1 MSREQRG
8 PNEKLG
14 TVLALAGISNA
25 GLARRVNDLGAQ
37 RGLTL
42 RYDKTS
48 VARWVSKGMVP
59 QGAAPHLI
67 AAAIGAKLG
76 RPVPLHEIGLADA
89 DPAPEVG
96 LAFPRDVAEAVRSAT
111 ELYRLD
117 LAGRRAGSG
126 GIWQSLAGSFSVS
139 AYATPASRWLISP
152 ADPSVERDAN
162 AARTAVLGPQGTT
175 EGARTG
181 AGAHGAPGRAAGSS
195 DVETTT
201 ESSTTAPAASSTEP
215 SPTPD
220 TADGAAHGTPDA
232 GGYSRVP
239 AGPAETPGSRRQSG
253 PPAAAG
259 ARPAAGAQAADPPG
273 PGTPAPGSPRTASI
287 PTQPGPQNTSASGTA
302 ASASARA
309 VRSDRAAKAAPAPSA
324 PPRRGG
330 GGASTGTG
338 TGTLAPPVTSDIS
351 PLRVGHS
358 DVAKL
363 REAAQDARRWDSKY
377 GGGDWRSSMVPE
389 CLRVDAAPL
398 LLGSYSDEVGR
409 ALFGAAAELT
419 RLAGW
424 MAFDTGQQEAAQ
436 RYYIQALRLARA
448 AADVPLGG
456 YVLASMSLQATYRG
470 FADEGVDLAQAAVER
485 NRGLATART
494 MSFFR
499 LVEARA
505 HAKANDAPAA
515 GAALKAAEGW
525 LERSRDGDADPSW
538 LGFYSYDRF
547 AADAAE
553 CHLDLKAP
561 RQVRRFTEQA
571 LSRPTEEF
579 VRSHGLRLV
588 VSAVAELESGNLD
601 AACAAGT
608 RAVEVAGRISSA
620 RTTEYVRDLL
630 HRLEPYGHEPRV
642 AELRE
647 RARPLLVAP
656 A

>member
-67 AAAIGAKLG
+67 AAAIGQKLG

-96 LAFPRDVAEAVRSAT
+96 LAFPRDVGEAVRSAT

-117 LAGRRAGSG
+117 FAGRRGGA
-126 GIWQSLAGSFSVS
+126 GIWQSLAGSFAVS
-139 AYATPASRWLISP
+139 AYATPASRWLITP
-152 ADPSVERDAN
+152 ADPSVERQ
-162 AARTAVLGPQGTT
+162 AVRP
-175 EGARTG
+175 
-181 AGAHGAPGRAAGSS
+181 RAAG
-195 DVETTT
+195 
-201 ESSTTAPAASSTEP
+201 EP
-215 SPTPD
+215 GD
-220 TADGAAHGTPDA
+220 
-232 GGYSRVP
+232 
-239 AGPAETPGSRRQSG
+239 Q
-253 PPAAAG
+253 
-259 ARPAAGAQAADPPG
+259 
-273 PGTPAPGSPRTASI
+273 I
-287 PTQPGPQNTSASGTA
+287 
-302 ASASARA
+302 
-309 VRSDRAAKAAPAPSA
+309 
-324 PPRRGG
+324 
-330 GGASTGTG
+330 
-338 TGTLAPPVTSDIS
+338 
-351 PLRVGHS
+351 RVGHS

-363 REAAQDARRWDSKY
+363 REAAEDARRWDSKY

-398 LLGSYSDEVGR
+398 LLGSYADEVGR
-409 ALFGAAAELT
+409 ALFGATAELT

-470 FADEGVDLAQAAVER
+470 FADEGVDLAQAALER

-505 HAKANDAPAA
+505 HAKANDGVAA
-515 GAALKAAEGW
+515 AAALKAAEGW
-525 LERSRDGDADPSW
+525 LERSREGDADPTW

-547 AADAAE
+547 CADAAE
-553 CHLDLKAP
+553 CYRDLKLP

-630 HRLEPYGHEPRV
+630 TRLEPYGHEPRV
-642 AELRE
+642 MELRE

>member
-1 MSREQRG
+1 MRRTTLGLLLSSTGAHIPGGSARRFCSQDRSGTGGPRNARTQHECRAPGRRGSRLRVEGWRMSREQRE
-8 PNEKLG
+8 PNDKLG
-14 TVLALAGISNA
+14 AVLALAGISNA

-96 LAFPRDVAEAVRSAT
+96 LAFPRDIGEAVKSAT

-117 LAGRRAGSG
+117 LAGRRAGGG
-126 GIWQSLAGSFSVS
+126 GIWQSLAGSFAVS
-139 AYATPASRWLISP
+139 AYATPASRWLITP
-152 ADPSVERDAN
+152 ADPSVERLVGAPLRVG
-162 AARTAVLGPQGTT
+162 AAPRTAG
-175 EGARTG
+175 
-181 AGAHGAPGRAAGSS
+181 
-195 DVETTT
+195 
-201 ESSTTAPAASSTEP
+201 PAAEP
-215 SPTPD
+215 
-220 TADGAAHGTPDA
+220 ADGADA
-232 GGYSRVP
+232 
-239 AGPAETPGSRRQSG
+239 
-253 PPAAAG
+253 
-259 ARPAAGAQAADPPG
+259 
-273 PGTPAPGSPRTASI
+273 
-287 PTQPGPQNTSASGTA
+287 
-302 ASASARA
+302 A
-309 VRSDRAAKAAPAPSA
+309 V
-324 PPRRGG
+324 
-330 GGASTGTG
+330 
-338 TGTLAPPVTSDIS
+338 
-351 PLRVGHS
+351 RVGHS

-363 REAAQDARRWDSKY
+363 REAAEDARRWDSKY

-409 ALFGAAAELT
+409 ALFGATAELT

-470 FADEGVDLAQAAVER
+470 FADEGVDLAQAALER

-505 HAKANDAPAA
+505 HAKAGDAAAA
-515 GAALKAAEGW
+515 GQALKAAEGW
-525 LERSRDGDADPSW
+525 LERSREGDCDPSW

-553 CHLDLKAP
+553 CYRDLKAP

-571 LSRPTEEF
+571 LSRPTEEY
-579 VRSHGLRLV
+579 VRSHGLRLI

-630 HRLEPYGHEPRV
+630 HRLEPYGDEPRV
-642 AELRE
+642 MELRE
-647 RARPLLVAP
+647 RARPLLAAP

>member
-25 GLARRVNDLGAQ
+25 GLARRVNDLGSQ

-96 LAFPRDVAEAVRSAT
+96 LAFPRDVSAAVRSAT

-117 LAGRRAGSG
+117 LAGRRAGGG
-126 GIWQSLAGSFSVS
+126 GIWQSLAGSFAVS
-139 AYATPASRWLISP
+139 AYATPASRWLITP
-152 ADPSVERDAN
+152 ADSSVARD
-162 AARTAVLGPQGTT
+162 
-175 EGARTG
+175 
-181 AGAHGAPGRAAGSS
+181 S
-195 DVETTT
+195 
-201 ESSTTAPAASSTEP
+201 
-215 SPTPD
+215 
-220 TADGAAHGTPDA
+220 TAD
-232 GGYSRVP
+232 
-239 AGPAETPGSRRQSG
+239 E
-253 PPAAAG
+253 
-259 ARPAAGAQAADPPG
+259 
-273 PGTPAPGSPRTASI
+273 
-287 PTQPGPQNTSASGTA
+287 SASDAT
-302 ASASARA
+302 
-309 VRSDRAAKAAPAPSA
+309 
-324 PPRRGG
+324 
-330 GGASTGTG
+330 
-338 TGTLAPPVTSDIS
+338 

-363 REAAQDARRWDSKY
+363 REAAEDARRWDSKY

-398 LLGSYSDEVGR
+398 LLGSYTDDVGR
-409 ALFGAAAELT
+409 SLFGATSELT

-456 YVLASMSLQATYRG
+456 YILASMSLQATYRG
-470 FADEGVDLAQAAVER
+470 FADEGVDLAQAALER

-505 HAKANDAPAA
+505 HAKASDAQAA

-525 LERSRDGDADPSW
+525 LERAREGDADPSW

-553 CHLDLKAP
+553 CYRDLKAP

-630 HRLEPYGHEPRV
+630 HRLEPYGDEPRV

>member
-1 MSREQRG
+1 MPRGYAIAAAVCVEGWRMSREQRG

-14 TVLALAGISNA
+14 AVLALAGISNA

-67 AAAIGAKLG
+67 AAAIGQKLG

-96 LAFPRDVAEAVRSAT
+96 LAFPRDVGQAVRSAT

-126 GIWQSLAGSFSVS
+126 GIWQSLAGSFAVS
-139 AYATPASRWLISP
+139 AYATPASRWLITP
-152 ADPSVERDAN
+152 ADSSVAREAN
-162 AARTAVLGPQGTT
+162 SA
-175 EGARTG
+175 EGS
-181 AGAHGAPGRAAGSS
+181 GAP
-195 DVETTT
+195 
-201 ESSTTAPAASSTEP
+201 
-215 SPTPD
+215 
-220 TADGAAHGTPDA
+220 
-232 GGYSRVP
+232 
-239 AGPAETPGSRRQSG
+239 
-253 PPAAAG
+253 
-259 ARPAAGAQAADPPG
+259 
-273 PGTPAPGSPRTASI
+273 I
-287 PTQPGPQNTSASGTA
+287 
-302 ASASARA
+302 
-309 VRSDRAAKAAPAPSA
+309 K
-324 PPRRGG
+324 
-330 GGASTGTG
+330 
-338 TGTLAPPVTSDIS
+338 
-351 PLRVGHS
+351 VGHS
-358 DVAKL
+358 DVQKL
-363 REAAQDARRWDSKY
+363 REAAEDARRWDSKY

-389 CLRVDAAPL
+389 CLRVEAAPL

-409 ALFGAAAELT
+409 ALFGASAELT

-470 FADEGVDLAQAAVER
+470 FGDEGVDLAQAALER

-505 HAKANDAPAA
+505 HARAGDAQAA
-515 GAALKAAEGW
+515 GASLKAAEGW
-525 LERSRDGDADPSW
+525 LERSREGDNDPSW
-538 LGFYSYDRF
+538 LGFYGYDRF

-553 CHLDLKAP
+553 CYRDLKAP

-571 LSRPTEEF
+571 LSKPTEEF

-601 AACAAGT
+601 AACEQGV

-620 RTTEYVRDLL
+620 RTTEYVKDLL
-630 HRLEPYGHEPRV
+630 HRLEPYGDEPRV
-642 AELRE
+642 MELRE
-647 RARPLLVAP
+647 RARPLLMTP

>member
-14 TVLALAGISNA
+14 AVLALAGISNA

-67 AAAIGAKLG
+67 AAAIGQKLG

-96 LAFPRDVAEAVRSAT
+96 LAFPRDVGQAVRSAT

-126 GIWQSLAGSFSVS
+126 GIWQSLAGSFAVS
-139 AYATPASRWLISP
+139 AYATPASRWLITP
-152 ADPSVERDAN
+152 ADSSV
-162 AARTAVLGPQGTT
+162 AREVNPADGS
-175 EGARTG
+175 
-181 AGAHGAPGRAAGSS
+181 GAPL
-195 DVETTT
+195 
-201 ESSTTAPAASSTEP
+201 
-215 SPTPD
+215 
-220 TADGAAHGTPDA
+220 
-232 GGYSRVP
+232 
-239 AGPAETPGSRRQSG
+239 
-253 PPAAAG
+253 
-259 ARPAAGAQAADPPG
+259 
-273 PGTPAPGSPRTASI
+273 
-287 PTQPGPQNTSASGTA
+287 
-302 ASASARA
+302 
-309 VRSDRAAKAAPAPSA
+309 K
-324 PPRRGG
+324 
-330 GGASTGTG
+330 
-338 TGTLAPPVTSDIS
+338 
-351 PLRVGHS
+351 VGHS
-358 DVAKL
+358 DVRKL
-363 REAAQDARRWDSKY
+363 REAADDARRWDSKY

-389 CLRVDAAPL
+389 CLRVEAAPL
-398 LLGSYSDEVGR
+398 LLGSYSDDVGR
-409 ALFGAAAELT
+409 SLFGAAAELT

-470 FADEGVDLAQAAVER
+470 FGDEGVDLAQAALER

-494 MSFFR
+494 LSFFR

-505 HAKANDAPAA
+505 HARAGDAQAA
-515 GAALKAAEGW
+515 GAALKSAESW
-525 LERSRDGDADPSW
+525 LERSRPGDSDPVW

-553 CHLDLKAP
+553 CYRDLKAP

-601 AACAAGT
+601 AACEQGV

-630 HRLEPYGHEPRV
+630 HRLEPYGDEPRV
-642 AELRE
+642 VELRE
-647 RARPLLVAP
+647 RARPLLMTTA
-656 A
+656 

>member
-67 AAAIGAKLG
+67 AAAIGQKLG

-96 LAFPRDVAEAVRSAT
+96 LAFPRDVGEAVRSAT
-111 ELYRLD
+111 DLYRLD
-117 LAGRRAGSG
+117 LAGRRGGG

-139 AYATPASRWLISP
+139 AYATPASRWLITP
-152 ADPSVERDAN
+152 ADPSVER
-162 AARTAVLGPQGTT
+162 RTPRPA
-175 EGARTG
+175 GAGRTG
-181 AGAHGAPGRAAGSS
+181 GAADAGDLVGADTAGAAAGAAGAAAVGAGGTAGAAAAAAGSS
-195 DVETTT
+195 TG
-201 ESSTTAPAASSTEP
+201 ST
-215 SPTPD
+215 
-220 TADGAAHGTPDA
+220 
-232 GGYSRVP
+232 
-239 AGPAETPGSRRQSG
+239 
-253 PPAAAG
+253 AAG
-259 ARPAAGAQAADPPG
+259 SASPASTASTAGTASTANTA
-273 PGTPAPGSPRTASI
+273 GTASTAGTGNGASI
-287 PTQPGPQNTSASGTA
+287 PSAA
-302 ASASARA
+302 AETVEHA
-309 VRSDRAAKAAPAPSA
+309 
-324 PPRRGG
+324 
-330 GGASTGTG
+330 
-338 TGTLAPPVTSDIS
+338 
-351 PLRVGHS
+351 RVGHS

-363 REAAQDARRWDSKY
+363 REAAEDARRWDSKY

-409 ALFGAAAELT
+409 ALFGATAELT

-470 FADEGVDLAQAAVER
+470 FADEGVDLAQAALER

-505 HAKANDAPAA
+505 HAKASDGAA
-515 GAALKAAEGW
+515 AAAALKAAEGW
-525 LERSRDGDADPSW
+525 LERSRDGDPDPSW

-547 AADAAE
+547 CADAAE
-553 CHLDLKAP
+553 CYRDLKLP

-571 LSRPTEEF
+571 LSQPTEEY

-630 HRLEPYGHEPRV
+630 HRLEPYGDEPRV
-642 AELRE
+642 MELRE

>member
-67 AAAIGAKLG
+67 AAAIGQKLG

-96 LAFPRDVAEAVRSAT
+96 LAFPRDVGEAVRSAT
-111 ELYRLD
+111 DLYRLD
-117 LAGRRAGSG
+117 LAGRRAGGG
-126 GIWQSLAGSFSVS
+126 GIWQSLAGSFAVS
-139 AYATPASRWLISP
+139 AYATPASRWLITP
-152 ADPSVERDAN
+152 ADPSVEREAP
-162 AARTAVLGPQGTT
+162 RLGHGP
-175 EGARTG
+175 GAGSGPG
-181 AGAHGAPGRAAGSS
+181 AGAGAGS
-195 DVETTT
+195 
-201 ESSTTAPAASSTEP
+201 
-215 SPTPD
+215 
-220 TADGAAHGTPDA
+220 
-232 GGYSRVP
+232 GG
-239 AGPAETPGSRRQSG
+239 EDPGSG
-253 PPAAAG
+253 AAAG
-259 ARPAAGAQAADPPG
+259 AEH
-273 PGTPAPGSPRTASI
+273 
-287 PTQPGPQNTSASGTA
+287 
-302 ASASARA
+302 
-309 VRSDRAAKAAPAPSA
+309 V
-324 PPRRGG
+324 
-330 GGASTGTG
+330 
-338 TGTLAPPVTSDIS
+338 
-351 PLRVGHS
+351 RVGHS

-363 REAAQDARRWDSKY
+363 REAAEDARRWDSKY

-409 ALFGAAAELT
+409 ALFGATAELT

-470 FADEGVDLAQAAVER
+470 FADEGVDLAQAALER

-505 HAKANDAPAA
+505 HAKAGDGPAA
-515 GAALKAAEGW
+515 AAALKAAEGW
-525 LERSRDGDADPSW
+525 LERSRAGDADPTW

-547 AADAAE
+547 CADAAE
-553 CHLDLKAP
+553 CYRDLRMP
-561 RQVRRFTEQA
+561 REVRRFTEQA

-630 HRLEPYGHEPRV
+630 HRLEPYGDEPRV
-642 AELRE
+642 VELRE

-656 A
+656 V

>member
-14 TVLALAGISNA
+14 AVLALAGISNA

-67 AAAIGAKLG
+67 AAAIGQKLG

-96 LAFPRDVAEAVRSAT
+96 LAFPRDVGQAVRAAT

-117 LAGRRAGSG
+117 LAGRRAGTG
-126 GIWQSLAGSFSVS
+126 GIWQSLAGSFAVS
-139 AYATPASRWLISP
+139 AYATPASRWLITP
-152 ADPSVERDAN
+152 ADSSV
-162 AARTAVLGPQGTT
+162 AR
-175 EGARTG
+175 E
-181 AGAHGAPGRAAGSS
+181 AGS
-195 DVETTT
+195 
-201 ESSTTAPAASSTEP
+201 
-215 SPTPD
+215 
-220 TADGAAHGTPDA
+220 
-232 GGYSRVP
+232 
-239 AGPAETPGSRRQSG
+239 AEGS
-253 PPAAAG
+253 
-259 ARPAAGAQAADPPG
+259 
-273 PGTPAPGSPRTASI
+273 GSPL
-287 PTQPGPQNTSASGTA
+287 
-302 ASASARA
+302 
-309 VRSDRAAKAAPAPSA
+309 K
-324 PPRRGG
+324 
-330 GGASTGTG
+330 
-338 TGTLAPPVTSDIS
+338 
-351 PLRVGHS
+351 VGHS
-358 DVAKL
+358 DVQKL
-363 REAAQDARRWDSKY
+363 REAAEDARRWDSKY

-389 CLRVDAAPL
+389 CLRVEAAPL

-409 ALFGAAAELT
+409 ALFGASAELT

-456 YVLASMSLQATYRG
+456 YVLATMSLQATYRG
-470 FADEGVDLAQAAVER
+470 FGDEGVDLAQAALER

-505 HAKANDAPAA
+505 HARAGDAVAA

-525 LERSRDGDADPSW
+525 LERARDGDNDPSW
-538 LGFYSYDRF
+538 LGFYGYDRF

-553 CHLDLKAP
+553 CYRDLKAP

-601 AACAAGT
+601 AACEQGV

-620 RTTEYVRDLL
+620 RTTEYVKDLL
-630 HRLEPYGHEPRV
+630 HRLEPYGDEPRV
-642 AELRE
+642 IELRE
-647 RARPLLVAP
+647 RARPLLMTP

>member
-14 TVLALAGISNA
+14 AVLALAGISNA

-67 AAAIGAKLG
+67 AAAIGQKLG

-96 LAFPRDVAEAVRSAT
+96 LAFPRDVGQAVRSAT

-126 GIWQSLAGSFSVS
+126 GIWQSLAGSFAVS
-139 AYATPASRWLISP
+139 AYATPASRWLITP
-152 ADPSVERDAN
+152 ADSSVARD
-162 AARTAVLGPQGTT
+162 TDAVGDGS
-175 EGARTG
+175 
-181 AGAHGAPGRAAGSS
+181 GAPL
-195 DVETTT
+195 
-201 ESSTTAPAASSTEP
+201 
-215 SPTPD
+215 
-220 TADGAAHGTPDA
+220 
-232 GGYSRVP
+232 
-239 AGPAETPGSRRQSG
+239 
-253 PPAAAG
+253 
-259 ARPAAGAQAADPPG
+259 
-273 PGTPAPGSPRTASI
+273 
-287 PTQPGPQNTSASGTA
+287 
-302 ASASARA
+302 
-309 VRSDRAAKAAPAPSA
+309 K
-324 PPRRGG
+324 
-330 GGASTGTG
+330 
-338 TGTLAPPVTSDIS
+338 
-351 PLRVGHS
+351 VGHS
-358 DVAKL
+358 DVQKL
-363 REAAQDARRWDSKY
+363 REAAEDARRWDSKY

-389 CLRVDAAPL
+389 CLRVEAAPL

-409 ALFGAAAELT
+409 ALCGASAELT

-470 FADEGVDLAQAAVER
+470 FGDEGVDLAQAALER

-505 HAKANDAPAA
+505 HARAGDAQAA
-515 GAALKAAEGW
+515 GTALKSAEGW
-525 LERSRDGDADPSW
+525 LERARDGDHDPSW

-553 CHLDLKAP
+553 CYRDLKAP

-601 AACAAGT
+601 AACEQGV

-630 HRLEPYGHEPRV
+630 HRLEPYGDEPRV

-647 RARPLLVAP
+647 RARPLLMTP

>member
-67 AAAIGAKLG
+67 AAAIGQKLG

-96 LAFPRDVAEAVRSAT
+96 LAFPRDVGAAVKSAT

-126 GIWQSLAGSFSVS
+126 GIWQSLAGSFAVS
-139 AYATPASRWLISP
+139 AYATPASRWLITP
-152 ADPSVERDAN
+152 ADSSVARDV
-162 AARTAVLGPQGTT
+162 TL
-175 EGARTG
+175 
-181 AGAHGAPGRAAGSS
+181 
-195 DVETTT
+195 D
-201 ESSTTAPAASSTEP
+201 EP
-215 SPTPD
+215 RELVHHD
-220 TADGAAHGTPDA
+220 DGAS
-232 GGYSRVP
+232 GG
-239 AGPAETPGSRRQSG
+239 
-253 PPAAAG
+253 
-259 ARPAAGAQAADPPG
+259 
-273 PGTPAPGSPRTASI
+273 
-287 PTQPGPQNTSASGTA
+287 QPM
-302 ASASARA
+302 
-309 VRSDRAAKAAPAPSA
+309 K
-324 PPRRGG
+324 
-330 GGASTGTG
+330 
-338 TGTLAPPVTSDIS
+338 
-351 PLRVGHS
+351 VGHS
-358 DVAKL
+358 DVVKL
-363 REAAQDARRWDSKY
+363 REAAEDARRWDSKY

-389 CLRVDAAPL
+389 CLRVEAAPL

-409 ALFGAAAELT
+409 SLFGASAELT

-470 FADEGVDLAQAAVER
+470 FGDEGVDLAQAALER

-505 HAKANDAPAA
+505 HARANDAQAA
-515 GAALKAAEGW
+515 GAALRAAEGW
-525 LERSRDGDADPSW
+525 LERAREGDNDPSW
-538 LGFYSYDRF
+538 LGFYGYDRF

-553 CHLDLKAP
+553 CYRDLKAP

-601 AACAAGT
+601 AACEQGT
-608 RAVEVAGRISSA
+608 RALEVAGRISSA
-620 RTTEYVRDLL
+620 RTTEYVKDLL
-630 HRLEPYGHEPRV
+630 HRLEPYGDEPRV
-642 AELRE
+642 VELRE

>member
-1 MSREQRG
+1 MSREPRG

-14 TVLALAGISNA
+14 TVLVLAGISNA

-67 AAAIGAKLG
+67 AAAIAGKLG

-96 LAFPRDVAEAVRSAT
+96 LAFPRDVGQAVRSAT

-117 LAGRRAGSG
+117 LAGRRGGG

-139 AYATPASRWLISP
+139 AYATPASRWLITP
-152 ADPSVERDAN
+152 ADSSVAREAHQ
-162 AARTAVLGPQGTT
+162 AAKEAEVGGGS
-175 EGARTG
+175 EG
-181 AGAHGAPGRAAGSS
+181 GAP
-195 DVETTT
+195 
-201 ESSTTAPAASSTEP
+201 
-215 SPTPD
+215 
-220 TADGAAHGTPDA
+220 
-232 GGYSRVP
+232 
-239 AGPAETPGSRRQSG
+239 Q
-253 PPAAAG
+253 
-259 ARPAAGAQAADPPG
+259 
-273 PGTPAPGSPRTASI
+273 
-287 PTQPGPQNTSASGTA
+287 
-302 ASASARA
+302 
-309 VRSDRAAKAAPAPSA
+309 
-324 PPRRGG
+324 
-330 GGASTGTG
+330 
-338 TGTLAPPVTSDIS
+338 
-351 PLRVGHS
+351 RVGHS
-358 DVAKL
+358 DVTKL
-363 REAAQDARRWDSKY
+363 REAAEDARRWDSKY

-409 ALFGAAAELT
+409 ALFGATAELT

-470 FADEGVDLAQAAVER
+470 FADEGVDLAQAALER

-505 HAKANDAPAA
+505 QAKAGDAPAC
-515 GAALKAAEGW
+515 GTALKAAEGW
-525 LERSRDGDADPSW
+525 LERARAGDPDPSW
-538 LGFYSYDRF
+538 LDFYSQERF

-553 CHLDLKAP
+553 CYRDLRMP
-561 RQVRRFTEQA
+561 RQVQRFTEQA
-571 LSRPTEEF
+571 LARPTEEF

-630 HRLEPYGHEPRV
+630 HRLEPYGDEPRV
-642 AELRE
+642 VELRE
-647 RARPLLVAP
+647 RARPLLVTSG
-656 A
+656 

>member
-48 VARWVSKGMVP
+48 VARWVAKGMVP

-96 LAFPRDVAEAVRSAT
+96 LAFPRDVGEAVRSAT
-111 ELYRLD
+111 DLYRLD
-117 LAGRRAGSG
+117 PAGRRGG
-126 GIWQSLAGSFSVS
+126 GIWQSLAGSFAVS
-139 AYATPASRWLISP
+139 AYATPASRWLITP
-152 ADPSVERDAN
+152 ADPSVARDST
-162 AARTAVLGPQGTT
+162 AAQDALLGTQG
-175 EGARTG
+175 AP
-181 AGAHGAPGRAAGSS
+181 GAHGA
-195 DVETTT
+195 
-201 ESSTTAPAASSTEP
+201 ASSAGMSAGVP
-215 SPTPD
+215 AQPGPD
-220 TADGAAHGTPDA
+220 TAPD
-232 GGYSRVP
+232 
-239 AGPAETPGSRRQSG
+239 
-253 PPAAAG
+253 
-259 ARPAAGAQAADPPG
+259 
-273 PGTPAPGSPRTASI
+273 
-287 PTQPGPQNTSASGTA
+287 
-302 ASASARA
+302 ASAS
-309 VRSDRAAKAAPAPSA
+309 
-324 PPRRGG
+324 
-330 GGASTGTG
+330 
-338 TGTLAPPVTSDIS
+338 L
-351 PLRVGHS
+351 LRVGHS

-409 ALFGAAAELT
+409 ALFGASAELT

-505 HAKANDAPAA
+505 HAKAGDAPAA
-515 GAALKAAEGW
+515 GAALRAAESW
-525 LERSRDGDADPSW
+525 LERSRAGDCDPTW

-553 CHLDLKAP
+553 CYRDLKAP

-630 HRLEPYGHEPRV
+630 HRLEPYGDEPRV

>member
-1 MSREQRG
+1 MSRELRE

-14 TVLALAGISNA
+14 AVLALAGISNA

-96 LAFPRDVAEAVRSAT
+96 LAFPRDVGAAVRSAT
-111 ELYRLD
+111 DLYRLD
-117 LAGRRAGSG
+117 LAGRRGGG
-126 GIWQSLAGSFSVS
+126 GIWQSLAGSFSVA
-139 AYATPASRWLISP
+139 AYATPASRWLICP
-152 ADPSVERDAN
+152 ADSSV
-162 AARTAVLGPQGTT
+162 AR
-175 EGARTG
+175 E
-181 AGAHGAPGRAAGSS
+181 
-195 DVETTT
+195 
-201 ESSTTAPAASSTEP
+201 
-215 SPTPD
+215 
-220 TADGAAHGTPDA
+220 
-232 GGYSRVP
+232 P
-239 AGPAETPGSRRQSG
+239 AGPAHH
-253 PPAAAG
+253 PPATTAPSVQVQDAPAQG
-259 ARPAAGAQAADPPG
+259 APVGDLPSPRPSPARRTATHGTATHTAPTEAAQAHG
-273 PGTPAPGSPRTASI
+273 MPAPGRRPSPDGRTTGPATGPMTA
-287 PTQPGPQNTSASGTA
+287 PTGPAGPPSTVVPAQPA
-302 ASASARA
+302 AET
-309 VRSDRAAKAAPAPSA
+309 
-324 PPRRGG
+324 PRDH
-330 GGASTGTG
+330 
-338 TGTLAPPVTSDIS
+338 V
-351 PLRVGHS
+351 LRVGHS
-358 DVAKL
+358 DVTKL
-363 REAAQDARRWDSKY
+363 REAAEDARRWDSKY

-398 LLGSYSDEVGR
+398 LLGSYTDEVGR
-409 ALFGAAAELT
+409 ALFGATAELT

-456 YVLASMSLQATYRG
+456 YVLASMSLQATYRD
-470 FADEGVDLAQAAVER
+470 FPDEGVDLAQAAVER

-505 HAKANDAPAA
+505 HAKAGDSAAA
-515 GAALKAAEGW
+515 GAALRAAEGW
-525 LERSRDGDADPSW
+525 LERSREGDPDPTW

-553 CHLDLKAP
+553 CYRDLKLP

-571 LSRPTEEF
+571 LSRPTEEY

-630 HRLEPYGHEPRV
+630 HRLEPYGDEPRV

>member
-8 PNEKLG
+8 PNDKLG
-14 TVLALAGISNA
+14 AVLALAGISNA

-67 AAAIGAKLG
+67 AAAIGQKLG

-96 LAFPRDVAEAVRSAT
+96 LAFPRDVGQAVKSAT

-117 LAGRRAGSG
+117 LAGRRTGTG
-126 GIWQSLAGSFSVS
+126 GIWQSLAGSFAVS
-139 AYATPASRWLISP
+139 AYATPASRWLITP
-152 ADPSVERDAN
+152 ADSSVAREANPS
-162 AARTAVLGPQGTT
+162 
-175 EGARTG
+175 EGS
-181 AGAHGAPGRAAGSS
+181 GAPL
-195 DVETTT
+195 
-201 ESSTTAPAASSTEP
+201 
-215 SPTPD
+215 
-220 TADGAAHGTPDA
+220 
-232 GGYSRVP
+232 
-239 AGPAETPGSRRQSG
+239 
-253 PPAAAG
+253 
-259 ARPAAGAQAADPPG
+259 
-273 PGTPAPGSPRTASI
+273 
-287 PTQPGPQNTSASGTA
+287 
-302 ASASARA
+302 
-309 VRSDRAAKAAPAPSA
+309 K
-324 PPRRGG
+324 
-330 GGASTGTG
+330 
-338 TGTLAPPVTSDIS
+338 
-351 PLRVGHS
+351 VGHS
-358 DVAKL
+358 DVQKL
-363 REAAQDARRWDSKY
+363 REAADDARRWDSKY

-389 CLRVDAAPL
+389 CLRVEAAPL

-409 ALFGAAAELT
+409 ALFGASAELT

-470 FADEGVDLAQAAVER
+470 FGDEGVDLAQAALER

-505 HAKANDAPAA
+505 HARASDAQAA
-515 GAALKAAEGW
+515 GAALKASEGW
-525 LERSRDGDADPSW
+525 LERAREGDNDPSW

-553 CHLDLKAP
+553 CYRDLKAP

-571 LSRPTEEF
+571 LSKPTEEF

-601 AACAAGT
+601 AACEQGV

-620 RTTEYVRDLL
+620 RTTEYVKDLL
-630 HRLEPYGHEPRV
+630 HRLEPYGDEPRV
-642 AELRE
+642 VELRE
-647 RARPLLVAP
+647 RARPLLMAP

>member
-48 VARWVSKGMVP
+48 VARWVAKGMVP

-96 LAFPRDVAEAVRSAT
+96 LAFPRDVGEAVRSAT

-117 LAGRRAGSG
+117 LAGRRGGG
-126 GIWQSLAGSFSVS
+126 GIWQSLAGSFAVS
-139 AYATPASRWLISP
+139 AYATPASRWLITP
-152 ADPSVERDAN
+152 ADPSVARDPT
-162 AARTAVLGPQGTT
+162 AAQAAIL
-175 EGARTG
+175 GARSG
-181 AGAHGAPGRAAGSS
+181 GQDSSGAPGPRGPQHAADGRGAHNPHTSPGAPGGSGAGPGSGSS
-195 DVETTT
+195 
-201 ESSTTAPAASSTEP
+201 SGAS
-215 SPTPD
+215 
-220 TADGAAHGTPDA
+220 
-232 GGYSRVP
+232 
-239 AGPAETPGSRRQSG
+239 PGSGSG
-253 PPAAAG
+253 SGSG
-259 ARPAAGAQAADPPG
+259 AS
-273 PGTPAPGSPRTASI
+273 PGSGSGSGSVPV
-287 PTQPGPQNTSASGTA
+287 QPGPESVADA
-302 ASASARA
+302 
-309 VRSDRAAKAAPAPSA
+309 
-324 PPRRGG
+324 
-330 GGASTGTG
+330 
-338 TGTLAPPVTSDIS
+338 S

-358 DVAKL
+358 DVMKL

-398 LLGSYSDEVGR
+398 LLGSYTDEVGR
-409 ALFGAAAELT
+409 ALFGASAELT

-505 HAKANDAPAA
+505 HAKAGDAPAA
-515 GAALKAAEGW
+515 GAALKGAESW
-525 LERSRDGDADPSW
+525 LERSRSGDADPPW

-553 CHLDLKAP
+553 CYRDLKAP

-571 LSRPTEEF
+571 LSRPTDEF

-630 HRLEPYGHEPRV
+630 HRLEPYGDEPRV

-647 RARPLLVAP
+647 RARPLLVTQA
-656 A
+656 

>member
-1 MSREQRG
+1 MSRELRE

-14 TVLALAGISNA
+14 AVLALAGISNA

-96 LAFPRDVAEAVRSAT
+96 LAFPRDVGEAVRSAT
-111 ELYRLD
+111 DLYRLD
-117 LAGRRAGSG
+117 LAGRRGGAGGGG
-126 GIWQSLAGSFSVS
+126 GIWQSLAGSFAVS

-152 ADPSVERDAN
+152 ADGSV
-162 AARTAVLGPQGTT
+162 AR
-175 EGARTG
+175 E
-181 AGAHGAPGRAAGSS
+181 
-195 DVETTT
+195 
-201 ESSTTAPAASSTEP
+201 PAAP
-215 SPTPD
+215 SRATV
-220 TADGAAHGTPDA
+220 A
-232 GGYSRVP
+232 SR
-239 AGPAETPGSRRQSG
+239 E
-253 PPAAAG
+253 
-259 ARPAAGAQAADPPG
+259 PAAGAA
-273 PGTPAPGSPRTASI
+273 SPSAM
-287 PTQPGPQNTSASGTA
+287 SASSSSSP
-302 ASASARA
+302 ASASASSSPA
-309 VRSDRAAKAAPAPSA
+309 SASSASSSSSSGLPAQSSGETPHAPPGQVPAAAAAPGAAPAAVAGLYDPA
-324 PPRRGG
+324 PQ
-330 GGASTGTG
+330 
-338 TGTLAPPVTSDIS
+338 
-351 PLRVGHS
+351 RVGHS
-358 DVAKL
+358 DVTKL
-363 REAAQDARRWDSKY
+363 REAAEDARRWDSKY

-398 LLGSYSDEVGR
+398 LLGSYSDDVGR
-409 ALFGAAAELT
+409 ALFGATAELT

-456 YVLASMSLQATYRG
+456 YVLASMSLQATYRD
-470 FADEGVDLAQAAVER
+470 FPDEGVDLAQAAVER

-505 HAKANDAPAA
+505 HAKAGDSAAA
-515 GAALKAAEGW
+515 GAALRAAEGW
-525 LERSRDGDADPSW
+525 LERAREGDPDPTW

-553 CHLDLKAP
+553 CYRDLKLP

-571 LSRPTEEF
+571 LSRPTEEY

-630 HRLEPYGHEPRV
+630 HRLEPYGDEPRV

-647 RARPLLVAP
+647 RARPLLVAQ

>member
-1 MSREQRG
+1 MPRAYAWRRGGRLWVEGWRMSREQRG

-67 AAAIGAKLG
+67 AAAIGQKLG

-96 LAFPRDVAEAVRSAT
+96 LAFPRDIGEAVRSAT

-117 LAGRRAGSG
+117 LAGRRAGGG
-126 GIWQSLAGSFSVS
+126 GIWQSLAGSFAVS
-139 AYATPASRWLISP
+139 AYATPASRWLITP
-152 ADPSVERDAN
+152 ADSSVERSV
-162 AARTAVLGPQGTT
+162 AA
-175 EGARTG
+175 
-181 AGAHGAPGRAAGSS
+181 AP
-195 DVETTT
+195 D
-201 ESSTTAPAASSTEP
+201 
-215 SPTPD
+215 
-220 TADGAAHGTPDA
+220 
-232 GGYSRVP
+232 
-239 AGPAETPGSRRQSG
+239 GPADE
-253 PPAAAG
+253 
-259 ARPAAGAQAADPPG
+259 
-273 PGTPAPGSPRTASI
+273 
-287 PTQPGPQNTSASGTA
+287 
-302 ASASARA
+302 
-309 VRSDRAAKAAPAPSA
+309 
-324 PPRRGG
+324 
-330 GGASTGTG
+330 GGA
-338 TGTLAPPVTSDIS
+338 V
-351 PLRVGHS
+351 RVGHS

-363 REAAQDARRWDSKY
+363 REAAEDARRWDSKY

-409 ALFGAAAELT
+409 ALFGATAELT

-470 FADEGVDLAQAAVER
+470 FADEGVDLAQAALER

-505 HAKANDAPAA
+505 HAKAGDAAAA
-515 GAALKAAEGW
+515 GAALRAAEGW
-525 LERSRDGDADPSW
+525 LERSREGDPDPSW

-547 AADAAE
+547 CADAAE
-553 CHLDLKAP
+553 CYRDLKAP

-571 LSRPTEEF
+571 LSRPTEEY

-630 HRLEPYGHEPRV
+630 HRLEPYGDEPRV

-647 RARPLLVAP
+647 RARPLLMAP

>member
-1 MSREQRG
+1 MSRELRE

-14 TVLALAGISNA
+14 AVLALAGISNA

-96 LAFPRDVAEAVRSAT
+96 LAFPRDVGAAVRSAT
-111 ELYRLD
+111 DLYRLD
-117 LAGRRAGSG
+117 LAGRRGGG
-126 GIWQSLAGSFSVS
+126 GIWQSLAGSFSVA

-152 ADPSVERDAN
+152 ADSSV
-162 AARTAVLGPQGTT
+162 AR
-175 EGARTG
+175 E
-181 AGAHGAPGRAAGSS
+181 
-195 DVETTT
+195 
-201 ESSTTAPAASSTEP
+201 
-215 SPTPD
+215 
-220 TADGAAHGTPDA
+220 
-232 GGYSRVP
+232 P
-239 AGPAETPGSRRQSG
+239 AGPAGTAGPASTAGPAHQRSTTAALSPPGT
-253 PPAAAG
+253 
-259 ARPAAGAQAADPPG
+259 GAQAPDTPARDLPSQQSTPPG
-273 PGTPAPGSPRTASI
+273 APATHGTPSHGAPAPAPGASPEGRT
-287 PTQPGPQNTSASGTA
+287 TGPATGPMS
-302 ASASARA
+302 
-309 VRSDRAAKAAPAPSA
+309 APAGA
-324 PPRRGG
+324 PTGPPTTVVPAQHGPETPREH
-330 GGASTGTG
+330 
-338 TGTLAPPVTSDIS
+338 VQ
-351 PLRVGHS
+351 RVGHS
-358 DVAKL
+358 DVTKL
-363 REAAQDARRWDSKY
+363 REAAEDARRWDSKY

-409 ALFGAAAELT
+409 ALFGATAELT

-456 YVLASMSLQATYRG
+456 YVLASMSLQATYRD
-470 FADEGVDLAQAAVER
+470 FPDEGVDLAQAAVER

-505 HAKANDAPAA
+505 HAKAGDSAAA
-515 GAALKAAEGW
+515 GAALRAAEGW
-525 LERSRDGDADPSW
+525 LERSREGDPDPTW

-553 CHLDLKAP
+553 CYRDLKLP

-571 LSRPTEEF
+571 LSRPTEEY

-630 HRLEPYGHEPRV
+630 HRLEPYGDEPRV

>member
-1 MSREQRG
+1 MSRELRG

-96 LAFPRDVAEAVRSAT
+96 LAFPRDVGEAVRAAT

-126 GIWQSLAGSFSVS
+126 GIWQSLAGSFAVS
-139 AYATPASRWLISP
+139 AYATPASRWLITP
-152 ADPSVERDAN
+152 ADSSVAREPAVAE
-162 AARTAVLGPQGTT
+162 AAQ
-175 EGARTG
+175 
-181 AGAHGAPGRAAGSS
+181 GAHG
-195 DVETTT
+195 
-201 ESSTTAPAASSTEP
+201 
-215 SPTPD
+215 
-220 TADGAAHGTPDA
+220 
-232 GGYSRVP
+232 GG
-239 AGPAETPGSRRQSG
+239 GQ
-253 PPAAAG
+253 
-259 ARPAAGAQAADPPG
+259 G
-273 PGTPAPGSPRTASI
+273 PGQGSDP
-287 PTQPGPQNTSASGTA
+287 SGE
-302 ASASARA
+302 
-309 VRSDRAAKAAPAPSA
+309 V
-324 PPRRGG
+324 
-330 GGASTGTG
+330 
-338 TGTLAPPVTSDIS
+338 S

-363 REAAQDARRWDSKY
+363 REAASDARRWDSKY

-398 LLGSYSDEVGR
+398 LLGAYSDEVGR
-409 ALFGAAAELT
+409 GLFGATAELT

-470 FADEGVDLAQAAVER
+470 FADEGVDLAQAALER

-505 HAKANDAPAA
+505 HAKAGDAVAA
-515 GAALKAAEGW
+515 GAA
-525 LERSRDGDADPSW
+525 
-538 LGFYSYDRF
+538 
-547 AADAAE
+547 
-553 CHLDLKAP
+553 
-561 RQVRRFTEQA
+561 
-571 LSRPTEEF
+571 
-579 VRSHGLRLV
+579 
-588 VSAVAELESGNLD
+588 
-601 AACAAGT
+601 
-608 RAVEVAGRISSA
+608 
-620 RTTEYVRDLL
+620 
-630 HRLEPYGHEPRV
+630 
-642 AELRE
+642 
-647 RARPLLVAP
+647 
-656 A
+656 

>member
-67 AAAIGAKLG
+67 AAAIGQKLG

-96 LAFPRDVAEAVRSAT
+96 LAFPRDVGEAVRSAT
-111 ELYRLD
+111 DLYRLD
-117 LAGRRAGSG
+117 LAGRRAGGG
-126 GIWQSLAGSFSVS
+126 GIWQSLAGSFAVS
-139 AYATPASRWLISP
+139 AYATPASRWLITP
-152 ADPSVERDAN
+152 ADPSVEREAP
-162 AARTAVLGPQGTT
+162 RPP
-175 EGARTG
+175 G
-181 AGAHGAPGRAAGSS
+181 AGIAGGGGSAGATGGAA
-195 DVETTT
+195 
-201 ESSTTAPAASSTEP
+201 AASS
-215 SPTPD
+215 
-220 TADGAAHGTPDA
+220 A
-232 GGYSRVP
+232 GEYV
-239 AGPAETPGSRRQSG
+239 
-253 PPAAAG
+253 
-259 ARPAAGAQAADPPG
+259 
-273 PGTPAPGSPRTASI
+273 
-287 PTQPGPQNTSASGTA
+287 
-302 ASASARA
+302 
-309 VRSDRAAKAAPAPSA
+309 
-324 PPRRGG
+324 
-330 GGASTGTG
+330 
-338 TGTLAPPVTSDIS
+338 
-351 PLRVGHS
+351 RVGHS

-363 REAAQDARRWDSKY
+363 REAAEDARRWDSKY

-398 LLGSYSDEVGR
+398 LLASYSDEVGR
-409 ALFGAAAELT
+409 ALFGATAELT

-470 FADEGVDLAQAAVER
+470 FADEGVDLAQAALER

-505 HAKANDAPAA
+505 HAKAGDGVAA
-515 GAALKAAEGW
+515 AAALKSAEGW
-525 LERSRDGDADPSW
+525 LERSREGDGDPTW

-547 AADAAE
+547 CADAAE
-553 CHLDLKAP
+553 CYSDLKAP
-561 RQVRRFTEQA
+561 REVRRFTEQA

-630 HRLEPYGHEPRV
+630 HRLEPYGDEPRV
-642 AELRE
+642 VELRE

>member
-96 LAFPRDVAEAVRSAT
+96 LAFPRDVGEAVRSAT

-152 ADPSVERDAN
+152 ADPSVARAST
-162 AARTAVLGPQGTT
+162 AAVAAILGTHSTQ
-175 EGARTG
+175 GARGASGAQGASSAPGTSPPTG
-181 AGAHGAPGRAAGSS
+181 APVRGGSSGSVPSQDASGQSTAAAPGRH
-195 DVETTT
+195 
-201 ESSTTAPAASSTEP
+201 AS
-215 SPTPD
+215 
-220 TADGAAHGTPDA
+220 AK
-232 GGYSRVP
+232 
-239 AGPAETPGSRRQSG
+239 
-253 PPAAAG
+253 
-259 ARPAAGAQAADPPG
+259 
-273 PGTPAPGSPRTASI
+273 PGTSLMPGHGVSI
-287 PTQPGPQNTSASGTA
+287 PVQPGPDSAHE
-302 ASASARA
+302 
-309 VRSDRAAKAAPAPSA
+309 V
-324 PPRRGG
+324 
-330 GGASTGTG
+330 
-338 TGTLAPPVTSDIS
+338 S

-358 DVAKL
+358 DVSKL

-630 HRLEPYGHEPRV
+630 HRLEPYGDEPRV
-642 AELRE
+642 VELRE

>member
-14 TVLALAGISNA
+14 AVLALAGISNA

-67 AAAIGAKLG
+67 AAAIGQKLG

-96 LAFPRDVAEAVRSAT
+96 LAFPRDVGEAVRAAT
-111 ELYRLD
+111 DLYRLD
-117 LAGRRAGSG
+117 LAGRRAGGG

-139 AYATPASRWLISP
+139 AYATPASRWLITP
-152 ADPSVERDAN
+152 ADPSVER
-162 AARTAVLGPQGTT
+162 
-175 EGARTG
+175 E
-181 AGAHGAPGRAAGSS
+181 AGRHGA
-195 DVETTT
+195 
-201 ESSTTAPAASSTEP
+201 
-215 SPTPD
+215 
-220 TADGAAHGTPDA
+220 
-232 GGYSRVP
+232 
-239 AGPAETPGSRRQSG
+239 
-253 PPAAAG
+253 
-259 ARPAAGAQAADPPG
+259 
-273 PGTPAPGSPRTASI
+273 
-287 PTQPGPQNTSASGTA
+287 
-302 ASASARA
+302 
-309 VRSDRAAKAAPAPSA
+309 
-324 PPRRGG
+324 
-330 GGASTGTG
+330 GGASGHG
-338 TGTLAPPVTSDIS
+338 PPDSGEHA
-351 PLRVGHS
+351 RVGHS

-363 REAAQDARRWDSKY
+363 REAAEDARKWDSKY

-409 ALFGAAAELT
+409 ALFGATSELT

-470 FADEGVDLAQAAVER
+470 FADEGVDLAQAALER

-505 HAKANDAPAA
+505 HAKAGDGPAA
-515 GAALKAAEGW
+515 AAALKSAEGW
-525 LERSRDGDADPSW
+525 LERSREGDADPTW

-547 AADAAE
+547 CADAAE
-553 CHLDLKAP
+553 CYRDLGMP
-561 RQVRRFTEQA
+561 REVRRFTEQA

-642 AELRE
+642 MELRE
-647 RARPLLVAP
+647 RARPLLVTP

>member
-67 AAAIGAKLG
+67 AAAIGQKLG

-96 LAFPRDVAEAVRSAT
+96 LAFPRDVGEAVRSAT
-111 ELYRLD
+111 DLYRLD
-117 LAGRRAGSG
+117 LAGRRAGGG
-126 GIWQSLAGSFSVS
+126 GIWQSLAGSFAVS
-139 AYATPASRWLISP
+139 AYATPTSRWLITP
-152 ADPSVERDAN
+152 ADPSVER
-162 AARTAVLGPQGTT
+162 
-175 EGARTG
+175 E
-181 AGAHGAPGRAAGSS
+181 APRP
-195 DVETTT
+195 
-201 ESSTTAPAASSTEP
+201 ST
-215 SPTPD
+215 
-220 TADGAAHGTPDA
+220 
-232 GGYSRVP
+232 
-239 AGPAETPGSRRQSG
+239 
-253 PPAAAG
+253 
-259 ARPAAGAQAADPPG
+259 
-273 PGTPAPGSPRTASI
+273 
-287 PTQPGPQNTSASGTA
+287 GTA
-302 ASASARA
+302 AG
-309 VRSDRAAKAAPAPSA
+309 PSA
-324 PPRRGG
+324 
-330 GGASTGTG
+330 AEH
-338 TGTLAPPVTSDIS
+338 A
-351 PLRVGHS
+351 RVGHS

-363 REAAQDARRWDSKY
+363 REAAEDARRWDSKY

-409 ALFGAAAELT
+409 NLFGATAELT

-470 FADEGVDLAQAAVER
+470 FADEGVDLAQAALER

-505 HAKANDAPAA
+505 HAKAGDGAA
-515 GAALKAAEGW
+515 AAAALKSAEGW
-525 LERSRDGDADPSW
+525 LERSREGDADPTW

-547 AADAAE
+547 CADAAE
-553 CHLDLKAP
+553 CYRDLRMP
-561 RQVRRFTEQA
+561 GEVRRFTEQA

-642 AELRE
+642 MELRE

>member
-96 LAFPRDVAEAVRSAT
+96 LAFPRDVSEAVRSAT

-152 ADPSVERDAN
+152 ADPSVARDSTAAEAAILGTQ
-162 AARTAVLGPQGTT
+162 AAR
-175 EGARTG
+175 GARPG
-181 AGAHGAPGRAAGSS
+181 AGAQRAPGTAGAAAGQSAEAESGAPGVAG
-195 DVETTT
+195 
-201 ESSTTAPAASSTEP
+201 TA
-215 SPTPD
+215 
-220 TADGAAHGTPDA
+220 GT
-232 GGYSRVP
+232 
-239 AGPAETPGSRRQSG
+239 SG
-253 PPAAAG
+253 AAG
-259 ARPAAGAQAADPPG
+259 ALATQAMPVTLGAQ
-273 PGTPAPGSPRTASI
+273 RTASI
-287 PTQPGPQNTSASGTA
+287 PAQPGPETAPTPTPTSANTI
-302 ASASARA
+302 
-309 VRSDRAAKAAPAPSA
+309 
-324 PPRRGG
+324 
-330 GGASTGTG
+330 
-338 TGTLAPPVTSDIS
+338 TSDIS

-358 DVAKL
+358 DVSKL

-505 HAKANDAPAA
+505 HAKASDAPAA

>member
-48 VARWVSKGMVP
+48 VARWVAKGMVP

-96 LAFPRDVAEAVRSAT
+96 LAFPRDVGEAVRSAT
-111 ELYRLD
+111 DLYRLD
-117 LAGRRAGSG
+117 PAGRRGG
-126 GIWQSLAGSFSVS
+126 GIWQSLAGSFAVS
-139 AYATPASRWLISP
+139 AYATPASRWLITP
-152 ADPSVERDAN
+152 ADPSVARDPT
-162 AARTAVLGPQGTT
+162 AAEAAIL
-175 EGARTG
+175 
-181 AGAHGAPGRAAGSS
+181 GAPGAPGAQGGVAAQPGPDASS
-195 DVETTT
+195 DV
-201 ESSTTAPAASSTEP
+201 
-215 SPTPD
+215 
-220 TADGAAHGTPDA
+220 
-232 GGYSRVP
+232 
-239 AGPAETPGSRRQSG
+239 
-253 PPAAAG
+253 
-259 ARPAAGAQAADPPG
+259 
-273 PGTPAPGSPRTASI
+273 
-287 PTQPGPQNTSASGTA
+287 
-302 ASASARA
+302 
-309 VRSDRAAKAAPAPSA
+309 
-324 PPRRGG
+324 
-330 GGASTGTG
+330 
-338 TGTLAPPVTSDIS
+338 S

-409 ALFGAAAELT
+409 ALFGASAELT

-505 HAKANDAPAA
+505 HAKAGDAPAA
-515 GAALKAAEGW
+515 GAALKAAESW
-525 LERSRDGDADPSW
+525 LERSRAGDADPSW

-553 CHLDLKAP
+553 CYRDLKAP

-571 LSRPTEEF
+571 LSKPTEEF

-630 HRLEPYGHEPRV
+630 HRLEPYGDEPRV

>member
-96 LAFPRDVAEAVRSAT
+96 LAFPRDVGEAVRSAT

-152 ADPSVERDAN
+152 ADATVERDAAVAEAPAFDTQGARSDAGAQSPPGRAARSMAAVPPGAPAALN
-162 AARTAVLGPQGTT
+162 AQAARTALGTLGALGT
-175 EGARTG
+175 RQ
-181 AGAHGAPGRAAGSS
+181 
-195 DVETTT
+195 
-201 ESSTTAPAASSTEP
+201 APAIPAQP
-215 SPTPD
+215 RPD
-220 TADGAAHGTPDA
+220 
-232 GGYSRVP
+232 
-239 AGPAETPGSRRQSG
+239 
-253 PPAAAG
+253 
-259 ARPAAGAQAADPPG
+259 
-273 PGTPAPGSPRTASI
+273 
-287 PTQPGPQNTSASGTA
+287 
-302 ASASARA
+302 
-309 VRSDRAAKAAPAPSA
+309 AAPAPA
-324 PPRRGG
+324 PAAEP
-330 GGASTGTG
+330 
-338 TGTLAPPVTSDIS
+338 APVSPAVPATAVTTTSDIS

-358 DVAKL
+358 DVSKL

-505 HAKANDAPAA
+505 HAKANDAAAA
-515 GAALKAAEGW
+515 GSALKAAEGW

>member
-14 TVLALAGISNA
+14 AVLALAGISNA

-67 AAAIGAKLG
+67 AAAIGQKLG

-96 LAFPRDVAEAVRSAT
+96 LAFPRDVGQAVRSAT

-117 LAGRRAGSG
+117 LAGRRAGAG
-126 GIWQSLAGSFSVS
+126 GIWQSLAGSFAVS
-139 AYATPASRWLISP
+139 AYATPASRWLITP
-152 ADPSVERDAN
+152 ADSSVAREAN
-162 AARTAVLGPQGTT
+162 AA
-175 EGARTG
+175 EGS
-181 AGAHGAPGRAAGSS
+181 GAP
-195 DVETTT
+195 
-201 ESSTTAPAASSTEP
+201 
-215 SPTPD
+215 
-220 TADGAAHGTPDA
+220 
-232 GGYSRVP
+232 
-239 AGPAETPGSRRQSG
+239 
-253 PPAAAG
+253 
-259 ARPAAGAQAADPPG
+259 
-273 PGTPAPGSPRTASI
+273 I
-287 PTQPGPQNTSASGTA
+287 
-302 ASASARA
+302 
-309 VRSDRAAKAAPAPSA
+309 K
-324 PPRRGG
+324 
-330 GGASTGTG
+330 
-338 TGTLAPPVTSDIS
+338 
-351 PLRVGHS
+351 VGHS
-358 DVAKL
+358 DVQKL
-363 REAAQDARRWDSKY
+363 REAAEDARRWDSKY

-389 CLRVDAAPL
+389 CLRVEAAPL

-409 ALFGAAAELT
+409 ALFGASAELT

-470 FADEGVDLAQAAVER
+470 FGDEGVDLAQAALER

-505 HAKANDAPAA
+505 HARAGDAPAA
-515 GAALKAAEGW
+515 GTALKAAESW
-525 LERSRDGDADPSW
+525 LERSRDGDNDPSW
-538 LGFYSYDRF
+538 LGFYGYDRF

-553 CHLDLKAP
+553 CYRDLKAP

-571 LSRPTEEF
+571 LSKPTEEF

-601 AACAAGT
+601 AACEQGV

-620 RTTEYVRDLL
+620 RTTEYVKDLL
-630 HRLEPYGHEPRV
+630 HRLEPYGDEPRV
-642 AELRE
+642 VELRE

>member
-96 LAFPRDVAEAVRSAT
+96 LAFPRNVDAAVRSAT

-117 LAGRRAGSG
+117 LAGRRAGGG

-152 ADPSVERDAN
+152 ADPSV
-162 AARTAVLGPQGTT
+162 ARTPAAVGGQPPGAQG
-175 EGARTG
+175 AP
-181 AGAHGAPGRAAGSS
+181 GAHGAAG
-195 DVETTT
+195 T
-201 ESSTTAPAASSTEP
+201 
-215 SPTPD
+215 
-220 TADGAAHGTPDA
+220 
-232 GGYSRVP
+232 
-239 AGPAETPGSRRQSG
+239 
-253 PPAAAG
+253 
-259 ARPAAGAQAADPPG
+259 
-273 PGTPAPGSPRTASI
+273 
-287 PTQPGPQNTSASGTA
+287 PTQPG
-302 ASASARA
+302 
-309 VRSDRAAKAAPAPSA
+309 APAGNGA
-324 PPRRGG
+324 PPAPGHSLLIPAQPG
-330 GGASTGTG
+330 PDAAADAS
-338 TGTLAPPVTSDIS
+338 S
-351 PLRVGHS
+351 LRVGHS
-358 DVAKL
+358 DVSKL

-515 GAALKAAEGW
+515 GAALKASESW
-525 LERSRDGDADPSW
+525 LERSREGDADPAW

-630 HRLEPYGHEPRV
+630 HRLEPYGDEPRV

-647 RARPLLVAP
+647 RARPLLVAQ

>member
-1 MSREQRG
+1 MSRELRE

-14 TVLALAGISNA
+14 AVLALAGISNA

-96 LAFPRDVAEAVRSAT
+96 LAFPRDVGAAVRSAT
-111 ELYRLD
+111 DLYRLD
-117 LAGRRAGSG
+117 LAGRRGGG
-126 GIWQSLAGSFSVS
+126 GIWQSLAGSFSVA

-152 ADPSVERDAN
+152 ADGSV
-162 AARTAVLGPQGTT
+162 AR
-175 EGARTG
+175 E
-181 AGAHGAPGRAAGSS
+181 
-195 DVETTT
+195 
-201 ESSTTAPAASSTEP
+201 PA
-215 SPTPD
+215 
-220 TADGAAHGTPDA
+220 
-232 GGYSRVP
+232 
-239 AGPAETPGSRRQSG
+239 
-253 PPAAAG
+253 
-259 ARPAAGAQAADPPG
+259 
-273 PGTPAPGSPRTASI
+273 
-287 PTQPGPQNTSASGTA
+287 
-302 ASASARA
+302 
-309 VRSDRAAKAAPAPSA
+309 
-324 PPRRGG
+324 
-330 GGASTGTG
+330 GTG
-338 TGTLAPPVTSDIS
+338 TGQAAHGPAAHGPAAQSTVTAATPSAHDAATHETPAPAPAHEAAAPGPRPS
-351 PLRVGHS
+351 PEGRTTGPATGPMTGPMTGPAAGPPSTVVPAQPGGETPRDHGQRVGHS
-358 DVAKL
+358 DVTKL
-363 REAAQDARRWDSKY
+363 REAAEDARRWDSKY

-398 LLGSYSDEVGR
+398 LLGSYTDEVGR
-409 ALFGAAAELT
+409 ALFGATAELT

-456 YVLASMSLQATYRG
+456 YVLASMSLQATYRD
-470 FADEGVDLAQAAVER
+470 FPDEGVDLAQAAVER

-505 HAKANDAPAA
+505 HAKAGDSTAA
-515 GAALKAAEGW
+515 GAALRAAEGW
-525 LERSRDGDADPSW
+525 LERSREGDPDPTW

-553 CHLDLKAP
+553 CYRDLKLP

-571 LSRPTEEF
+571 LSRPTEEY

-630 HRLEPYGHEPRV
+630 HRLEPYGDEPRV

-647 RARPLLVAP
+647 RARPLLVTP

>member
-1 MSREQRG
+1 MSREPRG
-8 PNEKLG
+8 PNDKLG
-14 TVLALAGISNA
+14 AVLALAGISNA
-25 GLARRVNDLGAQ
+25 GLARRVNDLGAK

-67 AAAIGAKLG
+67 AAAIGSKLG

-96 LAFPRDVAEAVRSAT
+96 LSFPRDVRSAVT
-111 ELYRLD
+111 TATDLYRLD
-117 LAGRRAGSG
+117 VGGRRG
-126 GIWQSLAGSFSVS
+126 GVWHTLAGSFAVT
-139 AYATPASRWLISP
+139 AYATPVSRWLITP
-152 ADPSVERDAN
+152 ADPTV
-162 AARTAVLGPQGTT
+162 ARQPGSGAEEPPRQGPQPVHGGELPAP
-175 EGARTG
+175 EG
-181 AGAHGAPGRAAGSS
+181 
-195 DVETTT
+195 
-201 ESSTTAPAASSTEP
+201 APAARG
-215 SPTPD
+215 D
-220 TADGAAHGTPDA
+220 
-232 GGYSRVP
+232 
-239 AGPAETPGSRRQSG
+239 RRS
-253 PPAAAG
+253 PPA
-259 ARPAAGAQAADPPG
+259 
-273 PGTPAPGSPRTASI
+273 RTI
-287 PTQPGPQNTSASGTA
+287 
-302 ASASARA
+302 
-309 VRSDRAAKAAPAPSA
+309 
-324 PPRRGG
+324 
-330 GGASTGTG
+330 
-338 TGTLAPPVTSDIS
+338 
-351 PLRVGHS
+351 RVGHA

-363 REAAQDARRWDSKY
+363 REAADEARRWDSKY

-389 CLRVDAAPL
+389 CLRVDATPL
-398 LLGSYSDEVGR
+398 LLGAYSDEVGR
-409 ALFGAAAELT
+409 ALCRATAELT

-436 RYYIQALRLARA
+436 RYYIQALRLSRA

-470 FADEGVDLAQAAVER
+470 FAEDGVDLAQAALER

-505 HAKANDAPAA
+505 LAKASDPQACEAA
-515 GAALKAAEGW
+515 ITAAEAW
-525 LERSRDGDADPSW
+525 LERARPGDPDPSW
-538 LGFYSYDRF
+538 LDFYSYDRL

-553 CHLDLKAP
+553 CYRDLRAP
-561 RQVRRFTEQA
+561 LQARRFTEKA

-601 AACAAGT
+601 AACEAGAL
-608 RAVEVAGRISSA
+608 AVEVAGRISSV

-630 HRLEPYGHEPRV
+630 RRLEPYGNEPRV
-642 AELRE
+642 VELRE
-647 RARPLLVAP
+647 RARPLLKTP

>member
-8 PNEKLG
+8 PNDKLG

-67 AAAIGAKLG
+67 AAAIGQKLG

-96 LAFPRDVAEAVRSAT
+96 LAFPRDVGQAVKSAT

-126 GIWQSLAGSFSVS
+126 GIWQSLAGSFAVS
-139 AYATPASRWLISP
+139 AYATPASRWLITP
-152 ADPSVERDAN
+152 ADSSVAREAN
-162 AARTAVLGPQGTT
+162 SA
-175 EGARTG
+175 EG
-181 AGAHGAPGRAAGSS
+181 AGAP
-195 DVETTT
+195 
-201 ESSTTAPAASSTEP
+201 
-215 SPTPD
+215 
-220 TADGAAHGTPDA
+220 
-232 GGYSRVP
+232 
-239 AGPAETPGSRRQSG
+239 
-253 PPAAAG
+253 
-259 ARPAAGAQAADPPG
+259 
-273 PGTPAPGSPRTASI
+273 I
-287 PTQPGPQNTSASGTA
+287 
-302 ASASARA
+302 
-309 VRSDRAAKAAPAPSA
+309 K
-324 PPRRGG
+324 
-330 GGASTGTG
+330 
-338 TGTLAPPVTSDIS
+338 
-351 PLRVGHS
+351 VGHS
-358 DVAKL
+358 DVQKL
-363 REAAQDARRWDSKY
+363 REAAEDARRWDSKY

-389 CLRVDAAPL
+389 CLRVEAAPL
-398 LLGSYSDEVGR
+398 LLGAYSDEVGR
-409 ALFGAAAELT
+409 ALFGATAELT

-470 FADEGVDLAQAAVER
+470 FGDEGVDLAQAALER

-499 LVEARA
+499 LIEARA
-505 HAKANDAPAA
+505 HARAGDAQAA

-525 LERSRDGDADPSW
+525 LERSREGDNDPSW
-538 LGFYSYDRF
+538 LGFYGYDRF

-553 CHLDLKAP
+553 CYRDLKAP

-571 LSRPTEEF
+571 LSKPTEEF

-601 AACAAGT
+601 AACEQGV

-620 RTTEYVRDLL
+620 RTTEYVKDLL
-630 HRLEPYGHEPRV
+630 HRLEPYGDEPRV
-642 AELRE
+642 VELRE
-647 RARPLLVAP
+647 RARPLLMMAP

>member
-67 AAAIGAKLG
+67 AAAIGQKLG

-96 LAFPRDVAEAVRSAT
+96 LAFPRDVGAAVKSAT

-126 GIWQSLAGSFSVS
+126 GIWQSLAGSFAVS
-139 AYATPASRWLISP
+139 AYATPASRWLITP
-152 ADPSVERDAN
+152 ADSSVARDVSREPVPADDS
-162 AARTAVLGPQGTT
+162 
-175 EGARTG
+175 
-181 AGAHGAPGRAAGSS
+181 GAPM
-195 DVETTT
+195 
-201 ESSTTAPAASSTEP
+201 
-215 SPTPD
+215 
-220 TADGAAHGTPDA
+220 
-232 GGYSRVP
+232 
-239 AGPAETPGSRRQSG
+239 
-253 PPAAAG
+253 
-259 ARPAAGAQAADPPG
+259 
-273 PGTPAPGSPRTASI
+273 
-287 PTQPGPQNTSASGTA
+287 
-302 ASASARA
+302 
-309 VRSDRAAKAAPAPSA
+309 K
-324 PPRRGG
+324 
-330 GGASTGTG
+330 
-338 TGTLAPPVTSDIS
+338 
-351 PLRVGHS
+351 VGHS
-358 DVAKL
+358 DVLKL
-363 REAAQDARRWDSKY
+363 REAAEDARRWDSKY

-389 CLRVDAAPL
+389 CLRVEAAPL

-409 ALFGAAAELT
+409 ALFGASAELT

-470 FADEGVDLAQAAVER
+470 FGDEGVDLAQAALER

-505 HAKANDAPAA
+505 HARANDAQAA
-515 GAALKAAEGW
+515 GAALRAAEGW
-525 LERSRDGDADPSW
+525 LERARDGDNDPSW

-553 CHLDLKAP
+553 CYRDLKAP

-601 AACAAGT
+601 AACEQGT
-608 RAVEVAGRISSA
+608 RALEVAGRISSA

-630 HRLEPYGHEPRV
+630 HRLEPYGDEPRV
-642 AELRE
+642 VELRE
-647 RARPLLVAP
+647 RARPLLMAP

>member
-14 TVLALAGISNA
+14 AVLALAGISNA

-67 AAAIGAKLG
+67 AAAIGQKLG

-96 LAFPRDVAEAVRSAT
+96 LAFPRDVGQAVRTAT

-126 GIWQSLAGSFSVS
+126 GIWQSLAGSFAVS
-139 AYATPASRWLISP
+139 AYATPASRWLITP
-152 ADPSVERDAN
+152 ADSSV
-162 AARTAVLGPQGTT
+162 AREVNPADGS
-175 EGARTG
+175 
-181 AGAHGAPGRAAGSS
+181 GAPL
-195 DVETTT
+195 
-201 ESSTTAPAASSTEP
+201 
-215 SPTPD
+215 
-220 TADGAAHGTPDA
+220 
-232 GGYSRVP
+232 
-239 AGPAETPGSRRQSG
+239 
-253 PPAAAG
+253 
-259 ARPAAGAQAADPPG
+259 
-273 PGTPAPGSPRTASI
+273 
-287 PTQPGPQNTSASGTA
+287 
-302 ASASARA
+302 
-309 VRSDRAAKAAPAPSA
+309 K
-324 PPRRGG
+324 
-330 GGASTGTG
+330 
-338 TGTLAPPVTSDIS
+338 
-351 PLRVGHS
+351 VGHS
-358 DVAKL
+358 DVQKL
-363 REAAQDARRWDSKY
+363 REAAEDARRWDSKY

-389 CLRVDAAPL
+389 CLRVEAAPL
-398 LLGSYSDEVGR
+398 LLGSYSDDVGR
-409 ALFGAAAELT
+409 SLFGAAAELT

-470 FADEGVDLAQAAVER
+470 FGDEGVDLAQAALER

-494 MSFFR
+494 LSFFR

-505 HAKANDAPAA
+505 HARAGDAQAA
-515 GAALKAAEGW
+515 GAALKSAESW
-525 LERSRDGDADPSW
+525 LERSRPGDSDPVW

-553 CHLDLKAP
+553 CYRDLKAP

-601 AACAAGT
+601 AACEQGV

-620 RTTEYVRDLL
+620 RTTEYVKDLL
-630 HRLEPYGHEPRV
+630 HRLEPYGDEPRV
-642 AELRE
+642 VELRE
-647 RARPLLVAP
+647 RARPLLMTTA
-656 A
+656 

>member
-67 AAAIGAKLG
+67 AAAIGQKLG

-96 LAFPRDVAEAVRSAT
+96 LAFPRDVGAAVKSAT

-117 LAGRRAGSG
+117 LAGRRTGG
-126 GIWQSLAGSFSVS
+126 GIWQSLAGSFAVS
-139 AYATPASRWLISP
+139 AYATPASRWLITP
-152 ADPSVERDAN
+152 ADSSV
-162 AARTAVLGPQGTT
+162 AREAQPLESGGDSTPQ
-175 EGARTG
+175 
-181 AGAHGAPGRAAGSS
+181 
-195 DVETTT
+195 
-201 ESSTTAPAASSTEP
+201 
-215 SPTPD
+215 
-220 TADGAAHGTPDA
+220 
-232 GGYSRVP
+232 
-239 AGPAETPGSRRQSG
+239 
-253 PPAAAG
+253 
-259 ARPAAGAQAADPPG
+259 
-273 PGTPAPGSPRTASI
+273 
-287 PTQPGPQNTSASGTA
+287 
-302 ASASARA
+302 
-309 VRSDRAAKAAPAPSA
+309 K
-324 PPRRGG
+324 
-330 GGASTGTG
+330 
-338 TGTLAPPVTSDIS
+338 
-351 PLRVGHS
+351 VGHS
-358 DVAKL
+358 DVQKL
-363 REAAQDARRWDSKY
+363 REAAEDARRWDSKY

-389 CLRVDAAPL
+389 CLRVEAAPL
-398 LLGSYSDEVGR
+398 LLGAYSDDVGR
-409 ALFGAAAELT
+409 ALFGASAELT

-470 FADEGVDLAQAAVER
+470 FGDEGVDLAQAALER

-505 HAKANDAPAA
+505 HARAGDAHAA
-515 GAALKAAEGW
+515 GAALRAAEGW
-525 LERSRDGDADPSW
+525 LERARDGDHDPSW

-553 CHLDLKAP
+553 CYRDLKAP

-571 LSRPTEEF
+571 LSKPTEEF

-601 AACAAGT
+601 AACEQGT
-608 RAVEVAGRISSA
+608 RALEVAGRISSA
-620 RTTEYVRDLL
+620 RTTEYVKDLL
-630 HRLEPYGHEPRV
+630 HRLEPYGDEPRV
-642 AELRE
+642 VELRE
-647 RARPLLVAP
+647 RARPLLMAP

>member
-67 AAAIGAKLG
+67 AAAIGQKLG

-96 LAFPRDVAEAVRSAT
+96 LAFPRDVGQAVRSAT

-126 GIWQSLAGSFSVS
+126 GIWQSLAGSFAVS
-139 AYATPASRWLISP
+139 AYATPASRWLITP
-152 ADPSVERDAN
+152 ADSSVAREAN
-162 AARTAVLGPQGTT
+162 SA
-175 EGARTG
+175 EGS
-181 AGAHGAPGRAAGSS
+181 GAPL
-195 DVETTT
+195 
-201 ESSTTAPAASSTEP
+201 
-215 SPTPD
+215 
-220 TADGAAHGTPDA
+220 
-232 GGYSRVP
+232 
-239 AGPAETPGSRRQSG
+239 
-253 PPAAAG
+253 
-259 ARPAAGAQAADPPG
+259 
-273 PGTPAPGSPRTASI
+273 
-287 PTQPGPQNTSASGTA
+287 
-302 ASASARA
+302 
-309 VRSDRAAKAAPAPSA
+309 K
-324 PPRRGG
+324 
-330 GGASTGTG
+330 
-338 TGTLAPPVTSDIS
+338 
-351 PLRVGHS
+351 VGHS
-358 DVAKL
+358 DVQKL
-363 REAAQDARRWDSKY
+363 REAAEDARRWDSKY

-389 CLRVDAAPL
+389 CLRVEAAPL

-409 ALFGAAAELT
+409 ALFGASAELT

-470 FADEGVDLAQAAVER
+470 FGDEGVDLAQAALER

-499 LVEARA
+499 LVEARS
-505 HAKANDAPAA
+505 HAKAGDAQAA

-525 LERSRDGDADPSW
+525 LERSREGDNDPSW

-553 CHLDLKAP
+553 CYRDLKAP

-571 LSRPTEEF
+571 LSKPTEEF

-601 AACAAGT
+601 AACEQGV

-620 RTTEYVRDLL
+620 RTTEYVKDLL
-630 HRLEPYGHEPRV
+630 HRLEPYGDEPRV
-642 AELRE
+642 VELRE
-647 RARPLLVAP
+647 RARPLLMAP

>member
-1 MSREQRG
+1 MSREPRG

-67 AAAIGAKLG
+67 AAAIGSKLG

-96 LAFPRDVAEAVRSAT
+96 LAFPRDIGQAVRSAT

-117 LAGRRAGSG
+117 LAGRRGG
-126 GIWQSLAGSFSVS
+126 VGIWQSLAGSFSVS

-152 ADPSVERDAN
+152 ADSSVAREPKDAED
-162 AARTAVLGPQGTT
+162 ATT
-175 EGARTG
+175 VA
-181 AGAHGAPGRAAGSS
+181 
-195 DVETTT
+195 
-201 ESSTTAPAASSTEP
+201 STS
-215 SPTPD
+215 
-220 TADGAAHGTPDA
+220 GAAAPDA
-232 GGYSRVP
+232 L
-239 AGPAETPGSRRQSG
+239 
-253 PPAAAG
+253 PP
-259 ARPAAGAQAADPPG
+259 Q
-273 PGTPAPGSPRTASI
+273 
-287 PTQPGPQNTSASGTA
+287 
-302 ASASARA
+302 
-309 VRSDRAAKAAPAPSA
+309 
-324 PPRRGG
+324 
-330 GGASTGTG
+330 
-338 TGTLAPPVTSDIS
+338 
-351 PLRVGHS
+351 RVGHS
-358 DVAKL
+358 DVTKL
-363 REAAQDARRWDSKY
+363 REAAEDARRWDSKY

-409 ALFGAAAELT
+409 SLFGATAELT

-470 FADEGVDLAQAAVER
+470 FADEGVDLAQAALER

-505 HAKANDAPAA
+505 QAKSGDGPAC
-515 GAALKAAEGW
+515 GAALKSSEGW
-525 LERSRDGDADPSW
+525 LERSRAGDPDPSW
-538 LGFYSYDRF
+538 LDFYSHERF

-553 CHLDLKAP
+553 CYRDLRLP

-571 LSRPTEEF
+571 LARPTEEF

-601 AACAAGT
+601 AACAAGA
-608 RAVEVAGRISSA
+608 RAVEVANRISSA
-620 RTTEYVRDLL
+620 RTTEYVRDLMR
-630 HRLEPYGHEPRV
+630 RLEAYRDEPRV

-647 RARPLLVAP
+647 QARPLLVAP

>member
-1 MSREQRG
+1 MSRELRE

-14 TVLALAGISNA
+14 AVLALAGISNA

-96 LAFPRDVAEAVRSAT
+96 LAFPRDVGAAVRSAT
-111 ELYRLD
+111 DLYRLD
-117 LAGRRAGSG
+117 LAGRRGGG

-152 ADPSVERDAN
+152 ADSSV
-162 AARTAVLGPQGTT
+162 AREPV
-175 EGARTG
+175 AR
-181 AGAHGAPGRAAGSS
+181 
-195 DVETTT
+195 
-201 ESSTTAPAASSTEP
+201 EP
-215 SPTPD
+215 VP
-220 TADGAAHGTPDA
+220 GAAPPEGLPA
-232 GGYSRVP
+232 PPGALVGGVP
-239 AGPAETPGSRRQSG
+239 AQPSGETPPQA
-253 PPAAAG
+253 PP
-259 ARPAAGAQAADPPG
+259 P
-273 PGTPAPGSPRTASI
+273 
-287 PTQPGPQNTSASGTA
+287 
-302 ASASARA
+302 
-309 VRSDRAAKAAPAPSA
+309 PAPSA
-324 PPRRGG
+324 PEAGG
-330 GGASTGTG
+330 
-338 TGTLAPPVTSDIS
+338 PQ
-351 PLRVGHS
+351 RVGHS
-358 DVAKL
+358 DVTKL
-363 REAAQDARRWDSKY
+363 REAAEDARRWDSKY

-398 LLGSYSDEVGR
+398 LLGSYTDEVGR
-409 ALFGAAAELT
+409 ALFGATAELT

-456 YVLASMSLQATYRG
+456 YVLASMSLQATYRD
-470 FADEGVDLAQAAVER
+470 FPDEGVDLAQAAVER

-505 HAKANDAPAA
+505 HAKAGDSAAA
-515 GAALKAAEGW
+515 GAALRASEGW
-525 LERSRDGDADPSW
+525 LERSRDGDADPTW

-553 CHLDLKAP
+553 CYSDLKLP

-571 LSRPTEEF
+571 LSRPTEEY

-630 HRLEPYGHEPRV
+630 HRLEPYGDEPRV

-647 RARPLLVAP
+647 RARPLLVTP

>member
-25 GLARRVNDLGAQ
+25 GLARRVNDLGTQ

-67 AAAIGAKLG
+67 AAAIGQKLG

-96 LAFPRDVAEAVRSAT
+96 LAFPRDVGEAVRSAT
-111 ELYRLD
+111 DLYRLD
-117 LAGRRAGSG
+117 LAGRRAGGG
-126 GIWQSLAGSFSVS
+126 GIWQSLAGSFAVS
-139 AYATPASRWLISP
+139 AYATPASRWLITP
-152 ADPSVERDAN
+152 ADPSVERDAP
-162 AARTAVLGPQGTT
+162 RP
-175 EGARTG
+175 
-181 AGAHGAPGRAAGSS
+181 
-195 DVETTT
+195 
-201 ESSTTAPAASSTEP
+201 
-215 SPTPD
+215 
-220 TADGAAHGTPDA
+220 A
-232 GGYSRVP
+232 GG
-239 AGPAETPGSRRQSG
+239 
-253 PPAAAG
+253 
-259 ARPAAGAQAADPPG
+259 
-273 PGTPAPGSPRTASI
+273 I
-287 PTQPGPQNTSASGTA
+287 TA
-302 ASASARA
+302 A
-309 VRSDRAAKAAPAPSA
+309 
-324 PPRRGG
+324 
-330 GGASTGTG
+330 
-338 TGTLAPPVTSDIS
+338 VTEHT
-351 PLRVGHS
+351 RVGHS

-363 REAAQDARRWDSKY
+363 REAAEDARRWDSKY

-398 LLGSYSDEVGR
+398 LLASYSDEVGR
-409 ALFGAAAELT
+409 ALFGATAELT

-470 FADEGVDLAQAAVER
+470 FADEGVDLAQAALER

-505 HAKANDAPAA
+505 HAKAGDGVAA
-515 GAALKAAEGW
+515 AAALKSAEGW
-525 LERSRDGDADPSW
+525 LERSRDGDGDPTW

-547 AADAAE
+547 CADAAE
-553 CHLDLKAP
+553 CYRDLKAP
-561 RQVRRFTEQA
+561 HEVRRFTEQA
-571 LSRPTEEF
+571 LLRPTEEF

-630 HRLEPYGHEPRV
+630 HRLEPYGDEPRV
-642 AELRE
+642 MELRE